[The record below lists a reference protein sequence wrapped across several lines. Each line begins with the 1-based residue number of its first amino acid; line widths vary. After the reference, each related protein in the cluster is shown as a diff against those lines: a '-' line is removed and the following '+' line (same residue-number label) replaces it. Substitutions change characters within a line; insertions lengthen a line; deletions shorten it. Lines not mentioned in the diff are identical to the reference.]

1 MASIQFS
8 RSDSTT
14 VWATASNCATSHTY
28 TIQVYS
34 GGTWWDK
41 VTNLYGNTSYTK
53 SFSVNGSGS
62 YSARLWDET
71 IQGVAATG
79 SIPEWETSKDVTV
92 TIKNYLNS
100 TTALVDGSY
109 TGQVGTS
116 FSITAPGT
124 QYQTYANQYTF
135 QYYTLSSENY
145 SQNHSAN
152 EPIFIKDGLQ
162 VRVYYKSISY
172 PYTTYVYVNGS
183 LVRTAQN
190 TTNTE
195 SRVRISELS
204 AYTAYADAYDFQYA
218 KVGDSSVEYASYSLI
233 NLTQGSMT
241 YISLYFV
248 EKLYP
253 YTIYIY
259 IDGEAGPTTTNTT
272 NTESRV
278 RISEL
283 SAYTAYAD
291 AYDFQY
297 AKVGDSSVEY
307 ASYSLINLTQ
317 GSMTYISL
325 YFVEKLYPYT
335 IYIYIDGEAGPTT
348 TNTTNTESSV
358 LVSSLFA
365 DTQYAIDYDFQYAT
379 VVGLSGQYDAN
390 SYITLTSGS
399 TTGIQLYFKS
409 KIRSVEP
416 IISSVTTTSTTA
428 TINWSKN
435 GGTEGVWII
444 YYGLSSATM
453 ESGGYITSSPATI
466 TGLAPGKTYIFYIQN
481 YVSSSDKAN
490 SNSVTAATNE
500 AIGYFAWTND
510 DATNIQTGQPVTNL
524 TASAWQ
530 NLIAKVAACGGN
542 TGSIPTASSGTKI
555 TANHFNQMRN
565 AISGLTGAGSVASS
579 VTSGTSKVLA
589 SLFANATTALKEA
602 INRAISA
609 KNNQ

>member
-1 MASIQFS
+1 MPTLTGVSGTPTSITLTVS
-8 RSDSTT
+8 GMSSSTT
-14 VWATASNCATSHTY
+14 YRRTYKWILNSVVMKTTTDPEPHTTSASAYISGLTPSTAYQCKVEIYNP
-28 TIQVYS
+28 
-34 GGTWWDK
+34 GGSK
-41 VTNLYGNTSYTK
+41 VAEAGYIRVVTL
-53 SFSVNGSGS
+53 
-62 YSARLWDET
+62 DPDP
-71 IQGVAATG
+71 Q
-79 SIPEWETSKDVTV
+79 PVTV
-92 TIKNYLNS
+92 TIYNYL
-100 TTALVDGSY
+100 DGSNTLVNGSF
-109 TGQVGTS
+109 TGDINNTFYIS
-116 FSITAPGT
+116 APGT
-124 QYQTYANQYTF
+124 QYQTYSQQYEF
-135 QYYTLSSENY
+135 QYFTLSTQSYNITHDASY
-145 SQNHSAN
+145 
-152 EPIFIKDGLQ
+152 PITIKAGLI
-162 VRVYYKSISY
+162 VRAYYKSIRY
-172 PYTTYVYVNGS
+172 PYTAYVYIDGS
-183 LVRTAQN
+183 LARTTQN

-195 SRVRISELS
+195 SKVRISDLA

-233 NLTQGSMT
+233 NLTRGSMT

-248 EKLYP
+248 KKLYP

-259 IDGEAGPTTTNTT
+259 IDGT
-272 NTESRV
+272 
-278 RISEL
+278 
-283 SAYTAYAD
+283 
-291 AYDFQY
+291 
-297 AKVGDSSVEY
+297 
-307 ASYSLINLTQ
+307 
-317 GSMTYISL
+317 
-325 YFVEKLYPYT
+325 
-335 IYIYIDGEAGPTT
+335 AGPTT

-358 LVSSLFA
+358 LISSLPA
-365 DTQYAIDYDFQYAT
+365 YINYVADYDFQYAT
-379 VVGLSGQYDAN
+379 VVGLSGQYNAD
-390 SYITLTSGS
+390 SRITLTSGS
-399 TTGIQLYFKS
+399 TTGIRLYFKS

-444 YYGLSSATM
+444 YYGLSSASM
-453 ESGGYITSSPATI
+453 ASGGYVTSSPATI
-466 TGLAPGKTYIFYIQN
+466 TGLTPGKTYIFYIQN

-530 NLIAKVAACGGN
+530 NLIAKVAACGGS

-579 VTSGTSKVLA
+579 VTSGMSKVLA

>member
-1 MASIQFS
+1 MPTLTGVSGTSTSITLTVS
-8 RSDSTT
+8 GMSSSTT
-14 VWATASNCATSHTY
+14 YRRTYKWILNSVVMKTTTDPEPHATSASAY
-28 TIQVYS
+28 IS
-34 GGTWWDK
+34 GLTPSTAYQCK
-41 VTNLYGNTSYTK
+41 VEIYNPG
-53 SFSVNGSGS
+53 GSK
-62 YSARLWDET
+62 
-71 IQGVAATG
+71 VAEAGYIRVVTLD
-79 SIPEWETSKDVTV
+79 PDPQPVTV
-92 TIKNYLNS
+92 TIYNYLDGNN
-100 TTALVDGSY
+100 TLVNGSF
-109 TGQVGTS
+109 TGDINNTFYIS
-116 FSITAPGT
+116 ASGT
-124 QYQTYANQYTF
+124 QYQTYSQQYEF
-135 QYYTLSSENY
+135 QYFTLSTQSYNTTHDASY
-145 SQNHSAN
+145 
-152 EPIFIKDGLQ
+152 PITIKAGLI
-162 VRVYYKSISY
+162 VRAYYKSIRY
-172 PYTTYVYVNGS
+172 PYTAYVYINGS
-183 LVRTAQN
+183 LARTAQN

-195 SRVRISELS
+195 SKVRISDLA

-218 KVGDSSVEYASYSLI
+218 KVGNSSIEYASYSLI
-233 NLTQGSMT
+233 NLTRGSMT

-248 EKLYP
+248 KKLYP

-259 IDGEAGPTTTNTT
+259 IDGT
-272 NTESRV
+272 
-278 RISEL
+278 
-283 SAYTAYAD
+283 
-291 AYDFQY
+291 
-297 AKVGDSSVEY
+297 
-307 ASYSLINLTQ
+307 
-317 GSMTYISL
+317 
-325 YFVEKLYPYT
+325 
-335 IYIYIDGEAGPTT
+335 AGPTT

-358 LVSSLFA
+358 LISSLPA
-365 DTQYAIDYDFQYAT
+365 YINYAADYDFQYAT
-379 VVGLSGQYDAN
+379 VVGLSGQYNAN
-390 SYITLTSGS
+390 SRITLASGS
-399 TTGIQLYFKS
+399 TTGIRLYFKS

-416 IISSVTTTSTTA
+416 IISNVTTTSTTA

-444 YYGLSSATM
+444 YYGLSSASM
-453 ESGGYITSSPATI
+453 VNGGYATSSPATI
-466 TGLAPGKTYIFYIQN
+466 TGLTPGKTYIFYIQN

-530 NLIAKVAACGGN
+530 NLIAKVAACGGS

>member
-1 MASIQFS
+1 MPTLTGVSGTPTSITLTVS
-8 RSDSTT
+8 GMSSSTT
-14 VWATASNCATSHTY
+14 YRRTYKWILNSVVMKTTTDPEPHTTSASAYISGLTPSTAYQCKVEIYNP
-28 TIQVYS
+28 
-34 GGTWWDK
+34 GGSK
-41 VTNLYGNTSYTK
+41 VAEAGYIRVVTL
-53 SFSVNGSGS
+53 
-62 YSARLWDET
+62 DPDP
-71 IQGVAATG
+71 Q
-79 SIPEWETSKDVTV
+79 PVTV
-92 TIKNYLNS
+92 TIYNYL
-100 TTALVDGSY
+100 DGSNTLVNGSF
-109 TGQVGTS
+109 TGDINNTFYIS
-116 FSITAPGT
+116 ASGT
-124 QYQTYANQYTF
+124 QYQTYSQQYEF
-135 QYYTLSSENY
+135 QYFTLSTQSYNITHDASY
-145 SQNHSAN
+145 
-152 EPIFIKDGLQ
+152 PITIKAGLI
-162 VRVYYKSISY
+162 VRAYYKSIRY
-172 PYTTYVYVNGS
+172 PYTAYVYIDGS
-183 LVRTAQN
+183 LARTTQN

-195 SRVRISELS
+195 SKVRISDLA

-248 EKLYP
+248 KKLYP

-259 IDGEAGPTTTNTT
+259 IDGT
-272 NTESRV
+272 
-278 RISEL
+278 
-283 SAYTAYAD
+283 
-291 AYDFQY
+291 
-297 AKVGDSSVEY
+297 
-307 ASYSLINLTQ
+307 
-317 GSMTYISL
+317 
-325 YFVEKLYPYT
+325 
-335 IYIYIDGEAGPTT
+335 AGPTT

-358 LVSSLFA
+358 LISSLPA
-365 DTQYAIDYDFQYAT
+365 YINYAADYDFQYAT
-379 VVGLSGQYDAN
+379 VVGLSGQYNAD
-390 SYITLTSGS
+390 SRITLTSGS
-399 TTGIQLYFKS
+399 TTGIRLYFKS
-409 KIRSVEP
+409 RIRSIEP

-444 YYGLSSATM
+444 YYGLSSASM
-453 ESGGYITSSPATI
+453 ASGGYVTSSPATI
-466 TGLAPGKTYIFYIQN
+466 TGLTPGKTYIFYIQN

-510 DATNIQTGQPVTNL
+510 DATNIQSGQPVTNL

-530 NLIAKVAACGGN
+530 NLIAKVAACGGS

>member
-1 MASIQFS
+1 MPTLTGVSGTPTSITLTVS
-8 RSDSTT
+8 GMSSSTT
-14 VWATASNCATSHTY
+14 YRRTYKWILNSVVMKTTTDPEPHTTSASAYISGLTPSTAYQCKVEIYNP
-28 TIQVYS
+28 
-34 GGTWWDK
+34 GGSK
-41 VTNLYGNTSYTK
+41 VAEAGYIRVVTL
-53 SFSVNGSGS
+53 
-62 YSARLWDET
+62 DPDP
-71 IQGVAATG
+71 Q
-79 SIPEWETSKDVTV
+79 PVTV
-92 TIKNYLNS
+92 TIYNYL
-100 TTALVDGSY
+100 DGSNTLVNGSF
-109 TGQVGTS
+109 TGDINNTFYIS
-116 FSITAPGT
+116 APGT
-124 QYQTYANQYTF
+124 QYQTYSQQYEF
-135 QYYTLSSENY
+135 QYFTLSTQSYNITHDASY
-145 SQNHSAN
+145 
-152 EPIFIKDGLQ
+152 PITIKAGLI
-162 VRVYYKSISY
+162 VRAYYKSIRY
-172 PYTTYVYVNGS
+172 PYTAYVYIDGS
-183 LVRTAQN
+183 LARTTQN

-195 SRVRISELS
+195 SKVRISDLA

-233 NLTQGSMT
+233 NLTRGSMT

-248 EKLYP
+248 KKLYP

-259 IDGEAGPTTTNTT
+259 IDGT
-272 NTESRV
+272 
-278 RISEL
+278 
-283 SAYTAYAD
+283 
-291 AYDFQY
+291 
-297 AKVGDSSVEY
+297 
-307 ASYSLINLTQ
+307 
-317 GSMTYISL
+317 
-325 YFVEKLYPYT
+325 
-335 IYIYIDGEAGPTT
+335 AGPTT

-358 LVSSLFA
+358 LISSLPA
-365 DTQYAIDYDFQYAT
+365 YINYVADYDFLYAT
-379 VVGLSGQYDAN
+379 VVGLSGQYNAD
-390 SYITLTSGS
+390 SRITLTSGS
-399 TTGIQLYFKS
+399 TTGIRLYFKS

-435 GGTEGVWII
+435 GGTEGVWVI
-444 YYGLSSATM
+444 YYGLSSASM
-453 ESGGYITSSPATI
+453 ASGGYVTSSPATI
-466 TGLAPGKTYIFYIQN
+466 TGLTPGKTYIFYIQN

-510 DATNIQTGQPVTNL
+510 DATNIQSGQPVTNL

-530 NLIAKVAACGGN
+530 NLIAKVAACGGS

>member
-1 MASIQFS
+1 MPTLTGVSGTSTSITLTVS
-8 RSDSTT
+8 GMSSTT
-14 VWATASNCATSHTY
+14 TYKRTYKWILNSVVMKTTTDPKAGTTSANAFISGLTPSTAYQCKVEIYNP
-28 TIQVYS
+28 
-34 GGTWWDK
+34 GGSK
-41 VTNLYGNTSYTK
+41 VAEAGYIRVVTL
-53 SFSVNGSGS
+53 
-62 YSARLWDET
+62 DPDP
-71 IQGVAATG
+71 Q
-79 SIPEWETSKDVTV
+79 PVTV
-92 TIKNYLNS
+92 TIYNYL
-100 TTALVDGSY
+100 DGSNTLVNGSF
-109 TGQVGTS
+109 TGDIDNTFYIS
-116 FSITAPGT
+116 ASGT
-124 QYQTYANQYTF
+124 QYQTYSQQYDF
-135 QYYTLSSENY
+135 QYFTLSTQSYNTTHDASY
-145 SQNHSAN
+145 
-152 EPIFIKDGLQ
+152 PITIKAGLI
-162 VRVYYKSISY
+162 VRAYYKSIRY
-172 PYTTYVYVNGS
+172 PYTAYVYINGS
-183 LVRTAQN
+183 LARTAQN

-195 SRVRISELS
+195 SKVRISDLA

-248 EKLYP
+248 KKLYP

-259 IDGEAGPTTTNTT
+259 IDGT
-272 NTESRV
+272 
-278 RISEL
+278 
-283 SAYTAYAD
+283 
-291 AYDFQY
+291 
-297 AKVGDSSVEY
+297 
-307 ASYSLINLTQ
+307 
-317 GSMTYISL
+317 
-325 YFVEKLYPYT
+325 
-335 IYIYIDGEAGPTT
+335 AGPTT

-358 LVSSLFA
+358 LISSLPA
-365 DTQYAIDYDFQYAT
+365 YINYAADYDFQYAT
-379 VVGLSGQYDAN
+379 VVGLSGQYNAN
-390 SYITLTSGS
+390 SHITLTSGS
-399 TTGIQLYFKS
+399 TTGIRLYFKS

-435 GGTEGVWII
+435 GGTEGVWVI
-444 YYGLSSATM
+444 YYGLSSASM
-453 ESGGYITSSPATI
+453 ASGGYITSSPATI
-466 TGLAPGKTYIFYIQN
+466 TGLTPGKTYIFYIQN

-530 NLIAKVAACGGN
+530 NLIAKVAACGGS

-602 INRAISA
+602 INRAILA

>member
-1 MASIQFS
+1 MPTLTGVSGTPTSITLTVS
-8 RSDSTT
+8 GMSSSTT
-14 VWATASNCATSHTY
+14 YRRTYKWILNSVVMKTTTDPEPHTTSASAYISGLTPSTAYQCKVEIYNP
-28 TIQVYS
+28 
-34 GGTWWDK
+34 GGSK
-41 VTNLYGNTSYTK
+41 VAEAGYIRVVTL
-53 SFSVNGSGS
+53 
-62 YSARLWDET
+62 DPDP
-71 IQGVAATG
+71 Q
-79 SIPEWETSKDVTV
+79 PVTV
-92 TIKNYLNS
+92 TIYNYL
-100 TTALVDGSY
+100 DGSNTLVNGSF
-109 TGQVGTS
+109 TGDINNTFYIS
-116 FSITAPGT
+116 ASGT
-124 QYQTYANQYTF
+124 QYQTYSQQYEF
-135 QYYTLSSENY
+135 QYFTLSTQSYNITHDASY
-145 SQNHSAN
+145 
-152 EPIFIKDGLQ
+152 PITIKAGLI
-162 VRVYYKSISY
+162 VRAYYKSIRY
-172 PYTTYVYVNGS
+172 PYTAYVYIDGS
-183 LVRTAQN
+183 LARTTQN

-195 SRVRISELS
+195 SKVRISDLA

-248 EKLYP
+248 KKLYP

-259 IDGEAGPTTTNTT
+259 IDGT
-272 NTESRV
+272 
-278 RISEL
+278 
-283 SAYTAYAD
+283 
-291 AYDFQY
+291 
-297 AKVGDSSVEY
+297 
-307 ASYSLINLTQ
+307 
-317 GSMTYISL
+317 
-325 YFVEKLYPYT
+325 
-335 IYIYIDGEAGPTT
+335 AGPTT

-358 LVSSLFA
+358 LISSLPA
-365 DTQYAIDYDFQYAT
+365 YINYAADYDFQYAT
-379 VVGLSGQYDAN
+379 VVGLSGQYNAD
-390 SYITLTSGS
+390 SRITLTSGS
-399 TTGIQLYFKS
+399 TTGIRLYFKS

-444 YYGLSSATM
+444 YYGLSSASM
-453 ESGGYITSSPATI
+453 ASGGYVTSSPATI
-466 TGLAPGKTYIFYIQN
+466 TGLTPGKTYIFYIQN

-530 NLIAKVAACGGN
+530 NLIAKVAACGGS

>member
-1 MASIQFS
+1 MPTLTGVSGTPTSITLTVS
-8 RSDSTT
+8 GMSSSTT
-14 VWATASNCATSHTY
+14 YRRTYKWILNSVVMKTTTDPEPHTTSASAYISGLTPSTAYQCKVEIYNP
-28 TIQVYS
+28 
-34 GGTWWDK
+34 GGSK
-41 VTNLYGNTSYTK
+41 VAEAGYIRVVTL
-53 SFSVNGSGS
+53 
-62 YSARLWDET
+62 DPDP
-71 IQGVAATG
+71 Q
-79 SIPEWETSKDVTV
+79 PVTV
-92 TIKNYLNS
+92 TIYNYL
-100 TTALVDGSY
+100 DGSNTLVNGSF
-109 TGQVGTS
+109 TGDINNTFYIS
-116 FSITAPGT
+116 ASGT
-124 QYQTYANQYTF
+124 QYQTYSQQYEF
-135 QYYTLSSENY
+135 QYFTLSTQSYNITHDASY
-145 SQNHSAN
+145 
-152 EPIFIKDGLQ
+152 PITIKAGLI
-162 VRVYYKSISY
+162 VRAYYKSIRY
-172 PYTTYVYVNGS
+172 PYTAYVYINGS
-183 LVRTAQN
+183 LARTTQN

-195 SRVRISELS
+195 SKVRISDLA

-233 NLTQGSMT
+233 NLTRGSMT

-248 EKLYP
+248 KKLYP

-259 IDGEAGPTTTNTT
+259 IDGT
-272 NTESRV
+272 
-278 RISEL
+278 
-283 SAYTAYAD
+283 
-291 AYDFQY
+291 
-297 AKVGDSSVEY
+297 
-307 ASYSLINLTQ
+307 
-317 GSMTYISL
+317 
-325 YFVEKLYPYT
+325 
-335 IYIYIDGEAGPTT
+335 AGPTT

-358 LVSSLFA
+358 LISSLPA
-365 DTQYAIDYDFQYAT
+365 YINYVADYDFQYAT
-379 VVGLSGQYDAN
+379 VVGLSGQYNAD
-390 SYITLTSGS
+390 SRITLTSGS
-399 TTGIQLYFKS
+399 TTGIRLYFKS

-444 YYGLSSATM
+444 YYGLSSASM
-453 ESGGYITSSPATI
+453 ASGGYVTSSPATI
-466 TGLAPGKTYIFYIQN
+466 TGLTPGKTYIFYIQN

-510 DATNIQTGQPVTNL
+510 DATKIQSGQPVTNL

>member
-1 MASIQFS
+1 MPTLTGVSGTPTSITLTVS
-8 RSDSTT
+8 GMSSSTT
-14 VWATASNCATSHTY
+14 YRRTYKWILNSVVMKTTTDPEPHTTSASAYISGLTPSTAYQCKVEIYNP
-28 TIQVYS
+28 
-34 GGTWWDK
+34 GGSK
-41 VTNLYGNTSYTK
+41 VAEAGYIRVVTL
-53 SFSVNGSGS
+53 
-62 YSARLWDET
+62 DPDP
-71 IQGVAATG
+71 Q
-79 SIPEWETSKDVTV
+79 PVTV
-92 TIKNYLNS
+92 TIYNYL
-100 TTALVDGSY
+100 DGSNTLVNGSF
-109 TGQVGTS
+109 TGDINNTFYIS
-116 FSITAPGT
+116 ASGT
-124 QYQTYANQYTF
+124 QYQTYSQQYEF
-135 QYYTLSSENY
+135 QYFTLSTQSYNITHDASY
-145 SQNHSAN
+145 
-152 EPIFIKDGLQ
+152 PITIKAGLI
-162 VRVYYKSISY
+162 VRAYYKSIRY
-172 PYTTYVYVNGS
+172 PYTAYVYIDGS
-183 LVRTAQN
+183 LARTTQN

-195 SRVRISELS
+195 SKVRISDLA

-233 NLTQGSMT
+233 NLTRGSMT

-248 EKLYP
+248 KKLYP

-259 IDGEAGPTTTNTT
+259 IDGT
-272 NTESRV
+272 
-278 RISEL
+278 
-283 SAYTAYAD
+283 
-291 AYDFQY
+291 
-297 AKVGDSSVEY
+297 
-307 ASYSLINLTQ
+307 
-317 GSMTYISL
+317 
-325 YFVEKLYPYT
+325 
-335 IYIYIDGEAGPTT
+335 AGPTT

-358 LVSSLFA
+358 LISSLPA
-365 DTQYAIDYDFQYAT
+365 YINYAADYDFQYAT
-379 VVGLSGQYDAN
+379 VVGLSGQYNAD
-390 SYITLTSGS
+390 SRITLTSGS
-399 TTGIQLYFKS
+399 TTGIRLYFKS

-435 GGTEGVWII
+435 GGTEGVWVI
-444 YYGLSSATM
+444 YYGLSSASM
-453 ESGGYITSSPATI
+453 VSGGYVTSSPATI
-466 TGLAPGKTYIFYIQN
+466 TGLTPGKTYIFYIQN

-510 DATNIQTGQPVTNL
+510 DATKIQTGQPVTNL

-530 NLIAKVAACGGN
+530 NLIAKVAACGGS

>member
-1 MASIQFS
+1 M
-8 RSDSTT
+8 
-14 VWATASNCATSHTY
+14 
-28 TIQVYS
+28 
-34 GGTWWDK
+34 
-41 VTNLYGNTSYTK
+41 VTL
-53 SFSVNGSGS
+53 
-62 YSARLWDET
+62 DPDP
-71 IQGVAATG
+71 Q
-79 SIPEWETSKDVTV
+79 PVTV
-92 TIKNYLNS
+92 TIYNYL
-100 TTALVDGSY
+100 DGSNTLVNGSF
-109 TGQVGTS
+109 TGDINNTFYIS
-116 FSITAPGT
+116 ASGT
-124 QYQTYANQYTF
+124 QYQTYSQQYEF
-135 QYYTLSSENY
+135 QYFTLSTQSYNTTHDASY
-145 SQNHSAN
+145 
-152 EPIFIKDGLQ
+152 PITIKAGLI
-162 VRVYYKSISY
+162 VRAYYKSIRY
-172 PYTTYVYVNGS
+172 PYTAYVYIDGS
-183 LVRTAQN
+183 LARTAQN

-195 SRVRISELS
+195 SKVRISDLA

-233 NLTQGSMT
+233 NLTRGSMT
-241 YISLYFV
+241 YISLYFAK
-248 EKLYP
+248 KLYP

-259 IDGEAGPTTTNTT
+259 IDGA
-272 NTESRV
+272 
-278 RISEL
+278 
-283 SAYTAYAD
+283 
-291 AYDFQY
+291 
-297 AKVGDSSVEY
+297 
-307 ASYSLINLTQ
+307 
-317 GSMTYISL
+317 
-325 YFVEKLYPYT
+325 
-335 IYIYIDGEAGPTT
+335 AGPTT

-358 LVSSLFA
+358 LISSLPA
-365 DTQYAIDYDFQYAT
+365 YINYVADYDFQYAT
-379 VVGLSGQYDAN
+379 VVGLSGQYNAD
-390 SYITLTSGS
+390 SRITLTSGS
-399 TTGIQLYFKS
+399 TTGIRLYFKS

-444 YYGLSSATM
+444 YYGLSSASM
-453 ESGGYITSSPATI
+453 VSGGYVTSSPATI
-466 TGLAPGKTYIFYIQN
+466 TGLTPGKTYIFYIQN

-530 NLIAKVAACGGN
+530 NLIAKVAACGGS

>member
-1 MASIQFS
+1 MPTLTGVSGTPTSITLTVS
-8 RSDSTT
+8 GMSSSTT
-14 VWATASNCATSHTY
+14 YRRTYKWILNSVVMKTTTDPEPHTTSASAYISGLTPSTAYQCKVEIYNP
-28 TIQVYS
+28 
-34 GGTWWDK
+34 GGSK
-41 VTNLYGNTSYTK
+41 VAEAGYIRVVTL
-53 SFSVNGSGS
+53 
-62 YSARLWDET
+62 DPDP
-71 IQGVAATG
+71 Q
-79 SIPEWETSKDVTV
+79 PVTV
-92 TIKNYLNS
+92 TIYNYL
-100 TTALVDGSY
+100 DGSNTLVNGSF
-109 TGQVGTS
+109 TGDINNTFYIS
-116 FSITAPGT
+116 ASGT
-124 QYQTYANQYTF
+124 QYQTYSQQYEF
-135 QYYTLSSENY
+135 QYFTLSTQSYNITHDASY
-145 SQNHSAN
+145 
-152 EPIFIKDGLQ
+152 PITIKAGLI
-162 VRVYYKSISY
+162 VRAYYKSIRY
-172 PYTTYVYVNGS
+172 PYTAYVYIDGS
-183 LVRTAQN
+183 LARTTQN

-195 SRVRISELS
+195 SKVRISDLA

-248 EKLYP
+248 KKLYP

-259 IDGEAGPTTTNTT
+259 IDGT
-272 NTESRV
+272 
-278 RISEL
+278 
-283 SAYTAYAD
+283 
-291 AYDFQY
+291 
-297 AKVGDSSVEY
+297 
-307 ASYSLINLTQ
+307 
-317 GSMTYISL
+317 
-325 YFVEKLYPYT
+325 
-335 IYIYIDGEAGPTT
+335 AGPTT

-358 LVSSLFA
+358 LISSLPA
-365 DTQYAIDYDFQYAT
+365 YINYAADYDFQYAT
-379 VVGLSGQYDAN
+379 VVGLSGQYNAD
-390 SYITLTSGS
+390 SRITLTSGS
-399 TTGIQLYFKS
+399 TTGIRLYFKS

-435 GGTEGVWII
+435 GGTEGVWVI
-444 YYGLSSATM
+444 YYGLSSASM
-453 ESGGYITSSPATI
+453 ASGGYVTSSPATI
-466 TGLAPGKTYIFYIQN
+466 TGLTPGKTYIFYIQN

-510 DATNIQTGQPVTNL
+510 DATKIQTGQPVTNL

-530 NLIAKVAACGGN
+530 NLIAKVAACGGS

>member
-1 MASIQFS
+1 MPTLTGVSGTPTSITLTVS
-8 RSDSTT
+8 GMSSSTT
-14 VWATASNCATSHTY
+14 YRRTYKWILNSVVMKTTTDPEPHTTSASAYISGLTPSTAYQCKVEIYNP
-28 TIQVYS
+28 
-34 GGTWWDK
+34 GGSK
-41 VTNLYGNTSYTK
+41 VAEAGYIRVVTL
-53 SFSVNGSGS
+53 
-62 YSARLWDET
+62 DPDP
-71 IQGVAATG
+71 Q
-79 SIPEWETSKDVTV
+79 PVTV
-92 TIKNYLNS
+92 TIYNYL
-100 TTALVDGSY
+100 DGSNTLVNGSF
-109 TGQVGTS
+109 TGDINNTFYIS
-116 FSITAPGT
+116 ASGT
-124 QYQTYANQYTF
+124 QYQTYSQQYEF
-135 QYYTLSSENY
+135 QYFTLSTQSYNITHDASY
-145 SQNHSAN
+145 
-152 EPIFIKDGLQ
+152 PITIKAGLI
-162 VRVYYKSISY
+162 VRAYYKSIRY
-172 PYTTYVYVNGS
+172 PYTAYVYIDGS
-183 LVRTAQN
+183 LARTTQN

-195 SRVRISELS
+195 SKVRISDLA

-248 EKLYP
+248 KKLYP

-259 IDGEAGPTTTNTT
+259 IDGT
-272 NTESRV
+272 
-278 RISEL
+278 
-283 SAYTAYAD
+283 
-291 AYDFQY
+291 
-297 AKVGDSSVEY
+297 
-307 ASYSLINLTQ
+307 
-317 GSMTYISL
+317 
-325 YFVEKLYPYT
+325 
-335 IYIYIDGEAGPTT
+335 AGPTT

-358 LVSSLFA
+358 LISSLPA
-365 DTQYAIDYDFQYAT
+365 YINYVADYDFQYAT
-379 VVGLSGQYDAN
+379 VVGLSGQYNAD
-390 SYITLTSGS
+390 SRITLTSGS
-399 TTGIQLYFKS
+399 TTGIRLYFKS

-444 YYGLSSATM
+444 YYGLSSASM
-453 ESGGYITSSPATI
+453 ASGGYVTSSPATI
-466 TGLAPGKTYIFYIQN
+466 TGLTPGKTYIFYIQN

-510 DATNIQTGQPVTNL
+510 DATKIQTGQPVTNL

-530 NLIAKVAACGGN
+530 NLIAKVAACGGS

>member
-1 MASIQFS
+1 MPTLTGVSGTSTSITLTVS
-8 RSDSTT
+8 GMSSSTT
-14 VWATASNCATSHTY
+14 YRRTYKWILNSVVMKTTTDPEPHATSASAY
-28 TIQVYS
+28 IS
-34 GGTWWDK
+34 GLTPSTAYQCK
-41 VTNLYGNTSYTK
+41 VEIYNPG
-53 SFSVNGSGS
+53 GSK
-62 YSARLWDET
+62 
-71 IQGVAATG
+71 VAEAGYIRVVTLD
-79 SIPEWETSKDVTV
+79 PDPQPVTV
-92 TIKNYLNS
+92 TIYNYL
-100 TTALVDGSY
+100 DGSNTLVNGSF
-109 TGQVGTS
+109 TGDINNTFYIS
-116 FSITAPGT
+116 ASGT
-124 QYQTYANQYTF
+124 QYQTYSQQYEF
-135 QYYTLSSENY
+135 QYFTLSTQSYNTTHDASY
-145 SQNHSAN
+145 
-152 EPIFIKDGLQ
+152 PITIKAGLI
-162 VRVYYKSISY
+162 VRAYYKSIRY
-172 PYTTYVYVNGS
+172 PYTAYVYINGS

-195 SRVRISELS
+195 SKVRISDLA

-218 KVGDSSVEYASYSLI
+218 KVGNSSVEYASYSLI

-248 EKLYP
+248 KKLYP

-259 IDGEAGPTTTNTT
+259 IDGT
-272 NTESRV
+272 
-278 RISEL
+278 
-283 SAYTAYAD
+283 
-291 AYDFQY
+291 
-297 AKVGDSSVEY
+297 
-307 ASYSLINLTQ
+307 
-317 GSMTYISL
+317 
-325 YFVEKLYPYT
+325 
-335 IYIYIDGEAGPTT
+335 AGPTT

-358 LVSSLFA
+358 LISSLPA
-365 DTQYAIDYDFQYAT
+365 YINYAADYDFQYAT
-379 VVGLSGQYDAN
+379 VVGLSGQYNAN
-390 SYITLTSGS
+390 SRITLTSGS
-399 TTGIQLYFKS
+399 TTGIRLYFKS

-416 IISSVTTTSTTA
+416 IISNVTTTSTTA

-435 GGTEGVWII
+435 GGTEGVWVL
-444 YYGLSSATM
+444 YYGLSSASM
-453 ESGGYITSSPATI
+453 ASGGYITSSPATI
-466 TGLAPGKTYIFYIQN
+466 TGLTPGKTYIFYIQN

-530 NLIAKVAACGGN
+530 NLIAKVAACGGS

>member
-1 MASIQFS
+1 MPTLTGASGTPTSITLTVS
-8 RSDSTT
+8 GMSSSTT
-14 VWATASNCATSHTY
+14 YRRTYKWILNSVVMKTTTDPEPHTTSASAYISGLTPSTAYQCKVEIYNP
-28 TIQVYS
+28 
-34 GGTWWDK
+34 GGSK
-41 VTNLYGNTSYTK
+41 VAEAGYIRVVTL
-53 SFSVNGSGS
+53 
-62 YSARLWDET
+62 DPDP
-71 IQGVAATG
+71 Q
-79 SIPEWETSKDVTV
+79 PVTV
-92 TIKNYLNS
+92 TIYNYL
-100 TTALVDGSY
+100 DGSNTLVNGSF
-109 TGQVGTS
+109 TGDINNTFYIS
-116 FSITAPGT
+116 ASGT
-124 QYQTYANQYTF
+124 QYQTYSQQYEF
-135 QYYTLSSENY
+135 QYFTLSTQSYNITHDASY
-145 SQNHSAN
+145 
-152 EPIFIKDGLQ
+152 PITIKAGLI
-162 VRVYYKSISY
+162 VRAYYKSIRY
-172 PYTTYVYVNGS
+172 PYTAYVYIDGS
-183 LVRTAQN
+183 LARTTQN

-195 SRVRISELS
+195 SKVRISDLA

-233 NLTQGSMT
+233 NLTRGSMT

-248 EKLYP
+248 KKLYP

-259 IDGEAGPTTTNTT
+259 IDGT
-272 NTESRV
+272 
-278 RISEL
+278 
-283 SAYTAYAD
+283 
-291 AYDFQY
+291 
-297 AKVGDSSVEY
+297 
-307 ASYSLINLTQ
+307 
-317 GSMTYISL
+317 
-325 YFVEKLYPYT
+325 
-335 IYIYIDGEAGPTT
+335 AGPTT

-358 LVSSLFA
+358 LISSLPA
-365 DTQYAIDYDFQYAT
+365 YINYAADYDFQYAT
-379 VVGLSGQYDAN
+379 VVGLSGQYNAD
-390 SYITLTSGS
+390 SRITLTSGS
-399 TTGIQLYFKS
+399 TTGIRLYFKS
-409 KIRSVEP
+409 RIRSVEP

-444 YYGLSSATM
+444 YYGLSSASM
-453 ESGGYITSSPATI
+453 ASGGYVTSSPATI
-466 TGLAPGKTYIFYIQN
+466 TGLTPGKTYIFYIQN

-510 DATNIQTGQPVTNL
+510 DATNIQSGQPVTNL

-530 NLIAKVAACGGN
+530 NLIAKVAACGGS

>member
-1 MASIQFS
+1 MPTLTGASGTPTSITLTVS
-8 RSDSTT
+8 GMSSSTT
-14 VWATASNCATSHTY
+14 YKRTYKWILNSVVMKTTTDSNAGATSASAY
-28 TIQVYS
+28 IS
-34 GGTWWDK
+34 GLTPSTAYQCK
-41 VTNLYGNTSYTK
+41 VEIYNPG
-53 SFSVNGSGS
+53 GSK
-62 YSARLWDET
+62 
-71 IQGVAATG
+71 VAEAGYIRVVTLDAD
-79 SIPEWETSKDVTV
+79 PQPVTV
-92 TIKNYLNS
+92 TIYNYL
-100 TTALVDGSY
+100 DGSNTLVNGSF
-109 TGQVGTS
+109 TGDINDTFYIS
-116 FSITAPGT
+116 ASGT
-124 QYQTYANQYTF
+124 QYQTYSQQYEF
-135 QYYTLSSENY
+135 QYFTLSTQSYNITHDASY
-145 SQNHSAN
+145 
-152 EPIFIKDGLQ
+152 PITIKAGLI
-162 VRVYYKSISY
+162 VRAYYKSIRY
-172 PYTTYVYVNGS
+172 PYTAYVYIDGS
-183 LVRTAQN
+183 LARTTQN

-195 SRVRISELS
+195 SKVRISDLA

-248 EKLYP
+248 KKLYP

-259 IDGEAGPTTTNTT
+259 IDGT
-272 NTESRV
+272 
-278 RISEL
+278 
-283 SAYTAYAD
+283 
-291 AYDFQY
+291 
-297 AKVGDSSVEY
+297 
-307 ASYSLINLTQ
+307 
-317 GSMTYISL
+317 
-325 YFVEKLYPYT
+325 
-335 IYIYIDGEAGPTT
+335 AGPTT

-358 LVSSLFA
+358 LISSLPA
-365 DTQYAIDYDFQYAT
+365 YINYAADYDFQYAT
-379 VVGLSGQYDAN
+379 VVGLSGQYNAD
-390 SYITLTSGS
+390 SRITLTSGS
-399 TTGIQLYFKS
+399 TTGIRLYFKS

-435 GGTEGVWII
+435 GGTEGVWVI
-444 YYGLSSATM
+444 YYGLSSASM
-453 ESGGYITSSPATI
+453 VSGGYITSSPATI
-466 TGLAPGKTYIFYIQN
+466 TGLTPGKTYIFYIQN

-510 DATNIQTGQPVTNL
+510 DATNIQSGQPVTNL

-530 NLIAKVAACGGN
+530 NLIAKVAACGGS
-542 TGSIPTASSGTKI
+542 TGLIPTASSGTKI

>member
-1 MASIQFS
+1 MPTLTGVSGTPTSITLTVS
-8 RSDSTT
+8 GMSSSTT
-14 VWATASNCATSHTY
+14 YRRTYKWILNSVVMKTTTDPEPHTTSASAYISGLTPSTAYQCKVEIYNP
-28 TIQVYS
+28 
-34 GGTWWDK
+34 GGSK
-41 VTNLYGNTSYTK
+41 VAEAGYIRVVTL
-53 SFSVNGSGS
+53 
-62 YSARLWDET
+62 DPDP
-71 IQGVAATG
+71 Q
-79 SIPEWETSKDVTV
+79 PVTV
-92 TIKNYLNS
+92 TIYNYL
-100 TTALVDGSY
+100 DGSNTLVNGSF
-109 TGQVGTS
+109 TGDINNTFYIS
-116 FSITAPGT
+116 ASGT
-124 QYQTYANQYTF
+124 QYQTYSQQYEF
-135 QYYTLSSENY
+135 QYFTLSTQSYNITHDASY
-145 SQNHSAN
+145 
-152 EPIFIKDGLQ
+152 PITIKAGLI
-162 VRVYYKSISY
+162 VRAYYKSIRY
-172 PYTTYVYVNGS
+172 LYTAYVYIDGS
-183 LVRTAQN
+183 LARTTQN

-195 SRVRISELS
+195 PKVRISDLA

-233 NLTQGSMT
+233 NLTRGSMT

-248 EKLYP
+248 KKLYP

-259 IDGEAGPTTTNTT
+259 IDGT
-272 NTESRV
+272 
-278 RISEL
+278 
-283 SAYTAYAD
+283 
-291 AYDFQY
+291 
-297 AKVGDSSVEY
+297 
-307 ASYSLINLTQ
+307 
-317 GSMTYISL
+317 
-325 YFVEKLYPYT
+325 
-335 IYIYIDGEAGPTT
+335 AGPTT

-358 LVSSLFA
+358 LISSLPA
-365 DTQYAIDYDFQYAT
+365 YINYVADYDFQYAT
-379 VVGLSGQYDAN
+379 VVGLSGQYNAD
-390 SYITLTSGS
+390 SRITLTSGS
-399 TTGIQLYFKS
+399 TTGIRLYFKS

-435 GGTEGVWII
+435 GGTEGTWII
-444 YYGLSSATM
+444 YYGLSSASM
-453 ESGGYITSSPATI
+453 VSGGYVTSSPATI
-466 TGLAPGKTYIFYIQN
+466 TGLTPGKTYIFYIQN

-510 DATNIQTGQPVTNL
+510 DATKIQTGQPVTNL

-530 NLIAKVAACGGN
+530 NLIAKVAACGGS

>member
-1 MASIQFS
+1 MPTLTGVSGTSTSITLTVS
-8 RSDSTT
+8 GMSSTT
-14 VWATASNCATSHTY
+14 TYKRTYKWILNSVVMKTTTDSEAGATSASAF
-28 TIQVYS
+28 IS
-34 GGTWWDK
+34 GLTPSTAYQCK
-41 VTNLYGNTSYTK
+41 VEIYNPG
-53 SFSVNGSGS
+53 GSK
-62 YSARLWDET
+62 
-71 IQGVAATG
+71 VAEAGYIRVVTLD
-79 SIPEWETSKDVTV
+79 PDPQPVTV
-92 TIKNYLNS
+92 TIYNYL
-100 TTALVDGSY
+100 DGSNTLVNGSF
-109 TGQVGTS
+109 TGDIDNTFYIS
-116 FSITAPGT
+116 ASGT
-124 QYQTYANQYTF
+124 QYQTYSQQYEF
-135 QYYTLSSENY
+135 QYFTLSTQSYNTTHDASY
-145 SQNHSAN
+145 
-152 EPIFIKDGLQ
+152 PITIKAGLI
-162 VRVYYKSISY
+162 VRAYYKSIRY
-172 PYTTYVYVNGS
+172 PYTAYVYINGS

-195 SRVRISELS
+195 SKVRISDLA

-248 EKLYP
+248 KKLYP

-259 IDGEAGPTTTNTT
+259 IDGT
-272 NTESRV
+272 
-278 RISEL
+278 
-283 SAYTAYAD
+283 
-291 AYDFQY
+291 
-297 AKVGDSSVEY
+297 
-307 ASYSLINLTQ
+307 
-317 GSMTYISL
+317 
-325 YFVEKLYPYT
+325 
-335 IYIYIDGEAGPTT
+335 AGPTT

-358 LVSSLFA
+358 LISSLPA
-365 DTQYAIDYDFQYAT
+365 YINYAADYDFQYAT
-379 VVGLSGQYDAN
+379 VVGLSGQYNAN

-399 TTGIQLYFKS
+399 TTGIRLYFKS

-416 IISSVTTTSTTA
+416 IISNVTTTSTTA

-435 GGTEGVWII
+435 GGTEGVWVI
-444 YYGLSSATM
+444 YYGLSSASM
-453 ESGGYITSSPATI
+453 ASGGYITSSPATI
-466 TGLAPGKTYIFYIQN
+466 TGLTPGKTYIFYIQN

-530 NLIAKVAACGGN
+530 NLIAKVAACGGS

>member
-1 MASIQFS
+1 MPTLTGVSGTPTSITLTVS
-8 RSDSTT
+8 GMSSSTT
-14 VWATASNCATSHTY
+14 YRRTYKWILNSVVMKTTTDPEPHTTSASAYISGLTPSTAYQCKVEIYNP
-28 TIQVYS
+28 
-34 GGTWWDK
+34 GGSK
-41 VTNLYGNTSYTK
+41 VAEAGYIRVVTL
-53 SFSVNGSGS
+53 
-62 YSARLWDET
+62 DPDP
-71 IQGVAATG
+71 Q
-79 SIPEWETSKDVTV
+79 PVTV
-92 TIKNYLNS
+92 TIYNYL
-100 TTALVDGSY
+100 DGSNTLVNGSF
-109 TGQVGTS
+109 TGDINNTFYIS
-116 FSITAPGT
+116 ASGT
-124 QYQTYANQYTF
+124 QYQTYSQQYEF
-135 QYYTLSSENY
+135 QYFTLSTQSYNITHDASY
-145 SQNHSAN
+145 
-152 EPIFIKDGLQ
+152 PITIKAGLI
-162 VRVYYKSISY
+162 VRAYYKSIRY
-172 PYTTYVYVNGS
+172 PYTAYVYIDGS
-183 LVRTAQN
+183 LARTTQN

-195 SRVRISELS
+195 SKVRISDLA

-233 NLTQGSMT
+233 NLTRGSMT

-248 EKLYP
+248 KKLYP

-259 IDGEAGPTTTNTT
+259 IDGT
-272 NTESRV
+272 
-278 RISEL
+278 
-283 SAYTAYAD
+283 
-291 AYDFQY
+291 
-297 AKVGDSSVEY
+297 
-307 ASYSLINLTQ
+307 
-317 GSMTYISL
+317 
-325 YFVEKLYPYT
+325 
-335 IYIYIDGEAGPTT
+335 AGPTT

-358 LVSSLFA
+358 LISSLPA
-365 DTQYAIDYDFQYAT
+365 YINYVADYDFQYAT
-379 VVGLSGQYDAN
+379 VVGLSGQYNAD
-390 SYITLTSGS
+390 SRITLTSGS
-399 TTGIQLYFKS
+399 TTGIRLYFKS

-435 GGTEGVWII
+435 GGTEGVWVI
-444 YYGLSSATM
+444 YYGLSSASM
-453 ESGGYITSSPATI
+453 VSGGYVTSSPATI
-466 TGLAPGKTYIFYIQN
+466 TGLTPGKTYIFYIQN

-530 NLIAKVAACGGN
+530 NLIAKVAACGGS

>member
-1 MASIQFS
+1 MPTLTGVSGTPTSITLTVS
-8 RSDSTT
+8 GMSSSTT
-14 VWATASNCATSHTY
+14 YRRTYKWILNSVVMKTTTDPEPHTTSASAYISGLTPSTAYQCKVEIYNP
-28 TIQVYS
+28 
-34 GGTWWDK
+34 GGSK
-41 VTNLYGNTSYTK
+41 VAEAGYIRVVTL
-53 SFSVNGSGS
+53 
-62 YSARLWDET
+62 DPDP
-71 IQGVAATG
+71 Q
-79 SIPEWETSKDVTV
+79 PVTV
-92 TIKNYLNS
+92 TIYNYL
-100 TTALVDGSY
+100 DGSNTLVNGSF
-109 TGQVGTS
+109 TGDINNTFYIS
-116 FSITAPGT
+116 APGT
-124 QYQTYANQYTF
+124 QYQTYSQQYEF
-135 QYYTLSSENY
+135 QYFTLSTQSYNITHDASY
-145 SQNHSAN
+145 
-152 EPIFIKDGLQ
+152 PITIKAGLI
-162 VRVYYKSISY
+162 VRAYYKSIRY
-172 PYTTYVYVNGS
+172 PYTAYVYIDGS
-183 LVRTAQN
+183 LARTTQN

-195 SRVRISELS
+195 SKVRISDLA

-233 NLTQGSMT
+233 NLTRGSMT

-248 EKLYP
+248 KKLYP

-259 IDGEAGPTTTNTT
+259 IDGT
-272 NTESRV
+272 
-278 RISEL
+278 
-283 SAYTAYAD
+283 
-291 AYDFQY
+291 
-297 AKVGDSSVEY
+297 
-307 ASYSLINLTQ
+307 
-317 GSMTYISL
+317 
-325 YFVEKLYPYT
+325 
-335 IYIYIDGEAGPTT
+335 AGPTT

-358 LVSSLFA
+358 LISSLPA
-365 DTQYAIDYDFQYAT
+365 YINYAADYDFQHAT
-379 VVGLSGQYDAN
+379 VVGLSGQYNAD
-390 SYITLTSGS
+390 SRITLTSGS
-399 TTGIQLYFKS
+399 TTGIRLYFKS

-444 YYGLSSATM
+444 YYGLSSASM
-453 ESGGYITSSPATI
+453 ASGGYVTSSPATI
-466 TGLAPGKTYIFYIQN
+466 TGLTPGKTYIFYIQN

-510 DATNIQTGQPVTNL
+510 DATKIQTGQPVTNL

-530 NLIAKVAACGGN
+530 NLIAKVAACGGS

>member
-1 MASIQFS
+1 MPTLTGVSGTPTSITLTVS
-8 RSDSTT
+8 GMSSSTT
-14 VWATASNCATSHTY
+14 YRRTYKWILNSVVMKTTTDPEPHATSASAY
-28 TIQVYS
+28 IS
-34 GGTWWDK
+34 GLTPSTAYQCK
-41 VTNLYGNTSYTK
+41 VEIYNPG
-53 SFSVNGSGS
+53 GSK
-62 YSARLWDET
+62 
-71 IQGVAATG
+71 VAEAGYIRVVTLD
-79 SIPEWETSKDVTV
+79 PDPQPVTV
-92 TIKNYLNS
+92 TIYNYL
-100 TTALVDGSY
+100 DGSNTLVNGSF
-109 TGQVGTS
+109 TGDINNTFYIS
-116 FSITAPGT
+116 ASGT
-124 QYQTYANQYTF
+124 QYQTYSQQYEF
-135 QYYTLSSENY
+135 QYFTLSTQNY
-145 SQNHSAN
+145 NTTHDASY
-152 EPIFIKDGLQ
+152 PITIKAGLI
-162 VRVYYKSISY
+162 VRAYYKSIRY
-172 PYTTYVYVNGS
+172 PYTAYVYINGS

-195 SRVRISELS
+195 SKVRISELA

-233 NLTQGSMT
+233 NLTRGSMT

-248 EKLYP
+248 KKLYP

-259 IDGEAGPTTTNTT
+259 IDGT
-272 NTESRV
+272 
-278 RISEL
+278 
-283 SAYTAYAD
+283 
-291 AYDFQY
+291 
-297 AKVGDSSVEY
+297 
-307 ASYSLINLTQ
+307 
-317 GSMTYISL
+317 
-325 YFVEKLYPYT
+325 
-335 IYIYIDGEAGPTT
+335 AGPTT

-358 LVSSLFA
+358 LISSLPA
-365 DTQYAIDYDFQYAT
+365 YINYAADYDFQYAT
-379 VVGLSGQYDAN
+379 VVGLSGQYNAN

-399 TTGIQLYFKS
+399 TTGIRLYFKS

-416 IISSVTTTSTTA
+416 IISNVTTTSTTA

-444 YYGLSSATM
+444 YYGLSSASM
-453 ESGGYITSSPATI
+453 ASGGYITSSPATI
-466 TGLAPGKTYIFYIQN
+466 TGLTPGKTYIFYIQN

-524 TASAWQ
+524 TASAWR
-530 NLIAKVAACGGN
+530 NLIAKVAACGGS

>member
-1 MASIQFS
+1 MPTLTGVSGTSTSITLTVS
-8 RSDSTT
+8 GMSSTT
-14 VWATASNCATSHTY
+14 TYKRTYKWILNSVVMKTTTDSKAGATSANAF
-28 TIQVYS
+28 IS
-34 GGTWWDK
+34 GLTPSTAYQCK
-41 VTNLYGNTSYTK
+41 VEIYNPG
-53 SFSVNGSGS
+53 GSK
-62 YSARLWDET
+62 
-71 IQGVAATG
+71 VAEAGYIRVVTLD
-79 SIPEWETSKDVTV
+79 PDPQPVTV
-92 TIKNYLNS
+92 TIYNYL
-100 TTALVDGSY
+100 DGSNTLVNGSF
-109 TGQVGTS
+109 TGDINNTFYIS
-116 FSITAPGT
+116 ASGT
-124 QYQTYANQYTF
+124 QYQTYSQQYEF
-135 QYYTLSSENY
+135 QYFTLSTQSYNTTHDASY
-145 SQNHSAN
+145 
-152 EPIFIKDGLQ
+152 PITIKAGLI
-162 VRVYYKSISY
+162 VRAYYKSIRY
-172 PYTTYVYVNGS
+172 PYTAYVYINGS

-195 SRVRISELS
+195 PKVRISELA

-218 KVGDSSVEYASYSLI
+218 KVGNSSVEYASYSLI

-248 EKLYP
+248 KKLYP

-259 IDGEAGPTTTNTT
+259 IDGT
-272 NTESRV
+272 
-278 RISEL
+278 
-283 SAYTAYAD
+283 
-291 AYDFQY
+291 
-297 AKVGDSSVEY
+297 
-307 ASYSLINLTQ
+307 
-317 GSMTYISL
+317 
-325 YFVEKLYPYT
+325 
-335 IYIYIDGEAGPTT
+335 AGPTT

-358 LVSSLFA
+358 LISSLPA
-365 DTQYAIDYDFQYAT
+365 YINYAADYDFQYAT
-379 VVGLSGQYDAN
+379 VVGLSGQYNAN

-399 TTGIQLYFKS
+399 TTGIRLYFKS
-409 KIRSVEP
+409 KIRSAEP
-416 IISSVTTTSTTA
+416 IISNVTTTRTTA

-444 YYGLSSATM
+444 YYGLSSASM
-453 ESGGYITSSPATI
+453 VNGGYATSSPATI
-466 TGLAPGKTYIFYIQN
+466 TGLTPGKTYIFYIQN

-510 DATNIQTGQPVTNL
+510 DAANIQSGQPVTNL
-524 TASAWQ
+524 TASAWR
-530 NLIAKVAACGGN
+530 NLIAKVAACGGS

>member
-1 MASIQFS
+1 MPTLTGVSGTPTSITLTVS
-8 RSDSTT
+8 GMSSSTT
-14 VWATASNCATSHTY
+14 YRRTYKWILNSVVMKTTTDPEPHTTSASAYISGLTPSTAYQCKVEIYNP
-28 TIQVYS
+28 
-34 GGTWWDK
+34 GGSK
-41 VTNLYGNTSYTK
+41 VAEAGYIRVVTL
-53 SFSVNGSGS
+53 
-62 YSARLWDET
+62 DPDP
-71 IQGVAATG
+71 Q
-79 SIPEWETSKDVTV
+79 PVTV
-92 TIKNYLNS
+92 TIYNYL
-100 TTALVDGSY
+100 DGSNTLVNGSF
-109 TGQVGTS
+109 TGDINNTFYIS
-116 FSITAPGT
+116 ASGT
-124 QYQTYANQYTF
+124 QYQTYSQQYEF
-135 QYYTLSSENY
+135 QYFTLSTQSYNITHDASY
-145 SQNHSAN
+145 
-152 EPIFIKDGLQ
+152 PITIKAGLI
-162 VRVYYKSISY
+162 VRAYYKSIRY
-172 PYTTYVYVNGS
+172 PYTAYVYIDGS
-183 LVRTAQN
+183 LARTTQN

-195 SRVRISELS
+195 SKVRISDLA

-233 NLTQGSMT
+233 NLTRGSMT

-248 EKLYP
+248 KKLYP

-259 IDGEAGPTTTNTT
+259 IDGT
-272 NTESRV
+272 
-278 RISEL
+278 
-283 SAYTAYAD
+283 
-291 AYDFQY
+291 
-297 AKVGDSSVEY
+297 
-307 ASYSLINLTQ
+307 
-317 GSMTYISL
+317 
-325 YFVEKLYPYT
+325 
-335 IYIYIDGEAGPTT
+335 AGPTT

-358 LVSSLFA
+358 LISSLPA
-365 DTQYAIDYDFQYAT
+365 YINYVADYDFQYAT
-379 VVGLSGQYDAN
+379 VVGLSGQYNAD
-390 SYITLTSGS
+390 SRITLTSGS
-399 TTGIQLYFKS
+399 TTGIRLYFKS

-444 YYGLSSATM
+444 YYGLSSASM
-453 ESGGYITSSPATI
+453 VSGGYITSSPATI
-466 TGLAPGKTYIFYIQN
+466 TGLTPGKTYIFYIQN

-510 DATNIQTGQPVTNL
+510 DATKIQTGQPVTNL

-530 NLIAKVAACGGN
+530 NLIAKVAACGGS

>member
-1 MASIQFS
+1 MPTLTGVSGTPTSITLTVS
-8 RSDSTT
+8 GMSSSTT
-14 VWATASNCATSHTY
+14 YRRTYKWILNSVVMKTTTDPEPHTTSASAYISGLTPSTAYQCKVEIYNP
-28 TIQVYS
+28 
-34 GGTWWDK
+34 GGSK
-41 VTNLYGNTSYTK
+41 VAEAGYIRVVTL
-53 SFSVNGSGS
+53 
-62 YSARLWDET
+62 DPDP
-71 IQGVAATG
+71 Q
-79 SIPEWETSKDVTV
+79 PVTV
-92 TIKNYLNS
+92 TIYNYL
-100 TTALVDGSY
+100 DGSNTLVNGSF
-109 TGQVGTS
+109 TGDINNTFYIS
-116 FSITAPGT
+116 ASGT
-124 QYQTYANQYTF
+124 QYQTYSQQYEF
-135 QYYTLSSENY
+135 QYFTLSTQSYNITHDASY
-145 SQNHSAN
+145 
-152 EPIFIKDGLQ
+152 PITIKAGLI
-162 VRVYYKSISY
+162 VRAYYKSIRY
-172 PYTTYVYVNGS
+172 PYTAYVYIDGS
-183 LVRTAQN
+183 LARTTQN

-195 SRVRISELS
+195 SKVRISDLA

-233 NLTQGSMT
+233 NLTRGSMT

-248 EKLYP
+248 KKLYP

-259 IDGEAGPTTTNTT
+259 IDGT
-272 NTESRV
+272 
-278 RISEL
+278 
-283 SAYTAYAD
+283 
-291 AYDFQY
+291 
-297 AKVGDSSVEY
+297 
-307 ASYSLINLTQ
+307 
-317 GSMTYISL
+317 
-325 YFVEKLYPYT
+325 
-335 IYIYIDGEAGPTT
+335 AGPTT

-358 LVSSLFA
+358 LISSLPA
-365 DTQYAIDYDFQYAT
+365 YINYVADYDFQYAT
-379 VVGLSGQYDAN
+379 VVGLSGQYNAD
-390 SYITLTSGS
+390 SRITLTSGS
-399 TTGIQLYFKS
+399 TTGIRLYFKS

-435 GGTEGVWII
+435 GGTEGVWVI
-444 YYGLSSATM
+444 YYGLSSASM
-453 ESGGYITSSPATI
+453 ASGGYVTSSPATI
-466 TGLAPGKTYIFYIQN
+466 TGLTPGKTYIFYIQN

-510 DATNIQTGQPVTNL
+510 DATKIQTGQPVTNL

-530 NLIAKVAACGGN
+530 NLIAKVAACGGS

>member
-1 MASIQFS
+1 MPTLTGVSGTPTSITLTVS
-8 RSDSTT
+8 GMSSSTT
-14 VWATASNCATSHTY
+14 YRRTYKWILNSVVMKTTTDPEPHTTSASAYISGLTPSTAYQCKVEIYNP
-28 TIQVYS
+28 
-34 GGTWWDK
+34 GGSK
-41 VTNLYGNTSYTK
+41 VAEAGYIRVVTL
-53 SFSVNGSGS
+53 
-62 YSARLWDET
+62 DPDP
-71 IQGVAATG
+71 Q
-79 SIPEWETSKDVTV
+79 PVTV
-92 TIKNYLNS
+92 TIYNYL
-100 TTALVDGSY
+100 DGSNTLVNGSF
-109 TGQVGTS
+109 TGDINNTFYIS
-116 FSITAPGT
+116 ASGT
-124 QYQTYANQYTF
+124 QYQTYSQQYEF
-135 QYYTLSSENY
+135 QYFTLSTQSYNITHDASY
-145 SQNHSAN
+145 
-152 EPIFIKDGLQ
+152 PITIKAGLI
-162 VRVYYKSISY
+162 VRAYYKSIRY
-172 PYTTYVYVNGS
+172 PYTAYVYIDGS
-183 LVRTAQN
+183 LARTTQN

-195 SRVRISELS
+195 SKVRISDLA

-233 NLTQGSMT
+233 NLTRGSMT

-248 EKLYP
+248 KKLYP

-259 IDGEAGPTTTNTT
+259 IDGT
-272 NTESRV
+272 
-278 RISEL
+278 
-283 SAYTAYAD
+283 
-291 AYDFQY
+291 
-297 AKVGDSSVEY
+297 
-307 ASYSLINLTQ
+307 
-317 GSMTYISL
+317 
-325 YFVEKLYPYT
+325 
-335 IYIYIDGEAGPTT
+335 AGPTT

-358 LVSSLFA
+358 LISSLPA
-365 DTQYAIDYDFQYAT
+365 YINYVADYDFQYAT
-379 VVGLSGQYDAN
+379 VVGLSGQYNAD
-390 SYITLTSGS
+390 SRITLTSGS
-399 TTGIQLYFKS
+399 TTGIRLYFKS

-428 TINWSKN
+428 TINWNKN

-444 YYGLSSATM
+444 YYGLSSASM
-453 ESGGYITSSPATI
+453 ASGGYVTSSPATI
-466 TGLAPGKTYIFYIQN
+466 TGLTPGKTYIFYIQN

-530 NLIAKVAACGGN
+530 NLIAKVAACGGS

>member
-1 MASIQFS
+1 MPTLTGVSGTPTSITLTVS
-8 RSDSTT
+8 GMSSSTT
-14 VWATASNCATSHTY
+14 YRRTYKWILNSVVMKTTTDPEPHTTSASAYISGLTPSTAYQCKVEIYNP
-28 TIQVYS
+28 
-34 GGTWWDK
+34 GGSK
-41 VTNLYGNTSYTK
+41 VAEAGYIRVVTL
-53 SFSVNGSGS
+53 
-62 YSARLWDET
+62 DPDP
-71 IQGVAATG
+71 Q
-79 SIPEWETSKDVTV
+79 PVTV
-92 TIKNYLNS
+92 TIYNYL
-100 TTALVDGSY
+100 DGSNTLVNGSF
-109 TGQVGTS
+109 TGDIGNTFYIS
-116 FSITAPGT
+116 ASGT
-124 QYQTYANQYTF
+124 QYQTYSQQYEF
-135 QYYTLSSENY
+135 QYFTLSTQSYNITHDASY
-145 SQNHSAN
+145 
-152 EPIFIKDGLQ
+152 PITIKAGLI
-162 VRVYYKSISY
+162 VRAYYKSIRY
-172 PYTTYVYVNGS
+172 PYTAYVYINGS
-183 LVRTAQN
+183 LARTTQN

-195 SRVRISELS
+195 SKVRISDLA

-233 NLTQGSMT
+233 NLTRGSMT

-248 EKLYP
+248 KKLYP

-259 IDGEAGPTTTNTT
+259 IDGT
-272 NTESRV
+272 
-278 RISEL
+278 
-283 SAYTAYAD
+283 
-291 AYDFQY
+291 
-297 AKVGDSSVEY
+297 
-307 ASYSLINLTQ
+307 
-317 GSMTYISL
+317 
-325 YFVEKLYPYT
+325 
-335 IYIYIDGEAGPTT
+335 AGPTT

-358 LVSSLFA
+358 LISSLPA
-365 DTQYAIDYDFQYAT
+365 YINYVADYDFQYAT
-379 VVGLSGQYDAN
+379 VVGLSGQYNAD
-390 SYITLTSGS
+390 SRITLTSGS
-399 TTGIQLYFKS
+399 TTGIRLYFKS

-444 YYGLSSATM
+444 YYGLSSASM
-453 ESGGYITSSPATI
+453 ASGGYVTSSPATI
-466 TGLAPGKTYIFYIQN
+466 TGLTPGKTYIFYIQN

-510 DATNIQTGQPVTNL
+510 DATKIQTGQPVTNL

-530 NLIAKVAACGGN
+530 NLIAKVAACGGS

>member
-1 MASIQFS
+1 MPTLTGVSGTPTSITLTVS
-8 RSDSTT
+8 GMSSSTT
-14 VWATASNCATSHTY
+14 YRRTYKWILNSVVMKTTTDPKPHTTSASAYISGLTPSTAYQCKVEIYNP
-28 TIQVYS
+28 
-34 GGTWWDK
+34 GGSK
-41 VTNLYGNTSYTK
+41 VAEAGYIRVVTL
-53 SFSVNGSGS
+53 
-62 YSARLWDET
+62 DPDP
-71 IQGVAATG
+71 Q
-79 SIPEWETSKDVTV
+79 PVTV
-92 TIKNYLNS
+92 TIYNYL
-100 TTALVDGSY
+100 DGSNTLVNGSF
-109 TGQVGTS
+109 TGDINNTFYIS
-116 FSITAPGT
+116 ASGT
-124 QYQTYANQYTF
+124 QYQTYSQQYEF
-135 QYYTLSSENY
+135 QYFTLSTQSYNITHDASY
-145 SQNHSAN
+145 
-152 EPIFIKDGLQ
+152 PITIKAGLI
-162 VRVYYKSISY
+162 VRAYYKSIRY
-172 PYTTYVYVNGS
+172 PYTAYVYIDGS
-183 LVRTAQN
+183 LARTTQN

-195 SRVRISELS
+195 SKVRISDLA

-248 EKLYP
+248 KKLYP

-259 IDGEAGPTTTNTT
+259 IDGT
-272 NTESRV
+272 
-278 RISEL
+278 
-283 SAYTAYAD
+283 
-291 AYDFQY
+291 
-297 AKVGDSSVEY
+297 
-307 ASYSLINLTQ
+307 
-317 GSMTYISL
+317 
-325 YFVEKLYPYT
+325 
-335 IYIYIDGEAGPTT
+335 AGPTT

-358 LVSSLFA
+358 LISSLPA
-365 DTQYAIDYDFQYAT
+365 YINYAADYDFQYAT
-379 VVGLSGQYDAN
+379 VVGLSGQYNAD
-390 SYITLTSGS
+390 SRITLTSGS
-399 TTGIQLYFKS
+399 TTGIRLYFKS
-409 KIRSVEP
+409 RIRSVEP

-444 YYGLSSATM
+444 YYGLSSASM
-453 ESGGYITSSPATI
+453 ASGGYVTSSPATI
-466 TGLAPGKTYIFYIQN
+466 TGLTPGKTYIFYIQN

-510 DATNIQTGQPVTNL
+510 DATNIQSGQPVTNL

-530 NLIAKVAACGGN
+530 NLIAKVAACGGS

>member
-1 MASIQFS
+1 MPTLTGVSGTPTSITLTVS
-8 RSDSTT
+8 GMSSSTT
-14 VWATASNCATSHTY
+14 YRRTYKWILNSVVMKTTTDPEPHTTSASAYISGLTPSTAYQCKVEIYNP
-28 TIQVYS
+28 
-34 GGTWWDK
+34 GGSK
-41 VTNLYGNTSYTK
+41 VAEAGYIRVVTL
-53 SFSVNGSGS
+53 
-62 YSARLWDET
+62 DPDP
-71 IQGVAATG
+71 Q
-79 SIPEWETSKDVTV
+79 PVTV
-92 TIKNYLNS
+92 TIYNYL
-100 TTALVDGSY
+100 DGSNTLVNGSF
-109 TGQVGTS
+109 TGDINNTFYIS
-116 FSITAPGT
+116 ASGT
-124 QYQTYANQYTF
+124 QYQTYSQQYEF
-135 QYYTLSSENY
+135 QYFTLSTQSYNITHDASY
-145 SQNHSAN
+145 
-152 EPIFIKDGLQ
+152 PITIKAGLI
-162 VRVYYKSISY
+162 VRAYYKSIRY
-172 PYTTYVYVNGS
+172 PYTAYVYIDGS
-183 LVRTAQN
+183 LARTAQN

-195 SRVRISELS
+195 PKVRISDLA

-233 NLTQGSMT
+233 NLTRGSMT
-241 YISLYFV
+241 YIYLYFV
-248 EKLYP
+248 KKLYP

-259 IDGEAGPTTTNTT
+259 IDGT
-272 NTESRV
+272 
-278 RISEL
+278 
-283 SAYTAYAD
+283 
-291 AYDFQY
+291 
-297 AKVGDSSVEY
+297 
-307 ASYSLINLTQ
+307 
-317 GSMTYISL
+317 
-325 YFVEKLYPYT
+325 
-335 IYIYIDGEAGPTT
+335 AGPTT

-358 LVSSLFA
+358 LISSLPA
-365 DTQYAIDYDFQYAT
+365 YINYVADYDFQYAT
-379 VVGLSGQYDAN
+379 VVGLSGQYNAD
-390 SYITLTSGS
+390 SRITLTSGS
-399 TTGIQLYFKS
+399 TTGIRLYFKS

-466 TGLAPGKTYIFYIQN
+466 TGLTPGKTYIFYIQN

-510 DATNIQTGQPVTNL
+510 DATNIQSGQPVTNL

-530 NLIAKVAACGGN
+530 NLIAKVAACGGS
-542 TGSIPTASSGTKI
+542 TGSIPAASSGTKI

>member
-1 MASIQFS
+1 MPTLTGVSGTSTSITLTVS
-8 RSDSTT
+8 GMSSSTT
-14 VWATASNCATSHTY
+14 YRRTYKWILNSVVMKTTTDPEPHATSASAY
-28 TIQVYS
+28 IS
-34 GGTWWDK
+34 GLTPSTAYQCK
-41 VTNLYGNTSYTK
+41 VEIYNPG
-53 SFSVNGSGS
+53 GSK
-62 YSARLWDET
+62 
-71 IQGVAATG
+71 VAEAGYIRVVTLD
-79 SIPEWETSKDVTV
+79 PDPQPVTV
-92 TIKNYLNS
+92 TIYNYL
-100 TTALVDGSY
+100 DGSNTLVNGSF
-109 TGQVGTS
+109 TGDINNTFYIS
-116 FSITAPGT
+116 ASGT
-124 QYQTYANQYTF
+124 QYQTYSQQYEF
-135 QYYTLSSENY
+135 QYFTLSTQSYNTTHDASY
-145 SQNHSAN
+145 
-152 EPIFIKDGLQ
+152 PITIKAGLI
-162 VRVYYKSISY
+162 VRAYYKSIRY
-172 PYTTYVYVNGS
+172 PYTAYVYINGS

-195 SRVRISELS
+195 SKVRISDLA

-218 KVGDSSVEYASYSLI
+218 KVGNSSIEYASYSLI
-233 NLTQGSMT
+233 NLTRGSMT

-248 EKLYP
+248 KKLYP

-259 IDGEAGPTTTNTT
+259 IDGT
-272 NTESRV
+272 
-278 RISEL
+278 
-283 SAYTAYAD
+283 
-291 AYDFQY
+291 
-297 AKVGDSSVEY
+297 
-307 ASYSLINLTQ
+307 
-317 GSMTYISL
+317 
-325 YFVEKLYPYT
+325 
-335 IYIYIDGEAGPTT
+335 AGPTT

-358 LVSSLFA
+358 LISSLPA
-365 DTQYAIDYDFQYAT
+365 YINYAADYDFQYAT
-379 VVGLSGQYDAN
+379 VVGLSGQYNAN

-399 TTGIQLYFKS
+399 TTGIRLYFKS

-416 IISSVTTTSTTA
+416 IISNVTTTSTTA

-444 YYGLSSATM
+444 YYGLSSASM
-453 ESGGYITSSPATI
+453 ASGGYITSSPATI
-466 TGLAPGKTYIFYIQN
+466 TGLTPGKTYIFYIQN

-530 NLIAKVAACGGN
+530 NLIAKVAACGGS

>member
-1 MASIQFS
+1 MPTLTGVSGTPTSITLTVS
-8 RSDSTT
+8 GMSSSTT
-14 VWATASNCATSHTY
+14 YRRTYKWILNSVVMKTTTDPEPHTTSASAYISGLTPSTAYQCKVEIYNP
-28 TIQVYS
+28 
-34 GGTWWDK
+34 GGSK
-41 VTNLYGNTSYTK
+41 VAEAGYIRVVTL
-53 SFSVNGSGS
+53 
-62 YSARLWDET
+62 DPDP
-71 IQGVAATG
+71 Q
-79 SIPEWETSKDVTV
+79 PVTV
-92 TIKNYLNS
+92 TIYNYL
-100 TTALVDGSY
+100 DGSNTLVNGSF
-109 TGQVGTS
+109 TGDIGNTFYIS
-116 FSITAPGT
+116 ASGT
-124 QYQTYANQYTF
+124 QYQTYSQQYEF
-135 QYYTLSSENY
+135 QYFTLSTQSYNITHDASY
-145 SQNHSAN
+145 
-152 EPIFIKDGLQ
+152 PITIKAGLI
-162 VRVYYKSISY
+162 VRAYYKSIRY
-172 PYTTYVYVNGS
+172 PYTAYVYIDGS
-183 LVRTAQN
+183 LARTTQN

-195 SRVRISELS
+195 PKVRISELA

-233 NLTQGSMT
+233 NLTRGSMT

-248 EKLYP
+248 KKLYP

-259 IDGEAGPTTTNTT
+259 IDGT
-272 NTESRV
+272 
-278 RISEL
+278 
-283 SAYTAYAD
+283 
-291 AYDFQY
+291 
-297 AKVGDSSVEY
+297 
-307 ASYSLINLTQ
+307 
-317 GSMTYISL
+317 
-325 YFVEKLYPYT
+325 
-335 IYIYIDGEAGPTT
+335 AGPTT

-358 LVSSLFA
+358 LISSLPA
-365 DTQYAIDYDFQYAT
+365 YINYVADYDFQYAT
-379 VVGLSGQYDAN
+379 VVGLSGQYNAD
-390 SYITLTSGS
+390 SRITLTSGS
-399 TTGIQLYFKS
+399 TTGIRLYFKS
-409 KIRSVEP
+409 RIRSVEP

-444 YYGLSSATM
+444 YYGLSSASM
-453 ESGGYITSSPATI
+453 ASGGYVTSSPATI
-466 TGLAPGKTYIFYIQN
+466 TGLTPGKTYIFYIQN

-510 DATNIQTGQPVTNL
+510 DATKIQTGQPVTNL

-530 NLIAKVAACGGN
+530 NLIAKVAACGGS

>member
-1 MASIQFS
+1 MPTLTGVSGTSTSITLTVS
-8 RSDSTT
+8 GMSSSTT
-14 VWATASNCATSHTY
+14 YRRTYKWILNSVVMKTTTDPEPHATSASAY
-28 TIQVYS
+28 IS
-34 GGTWWDK
+34 GLTPSTAYQCK
-41 VTNLYGNTSYTK
+41 VEIYNPG
-53 SFSVNGSGS
+53 GSK
-62 YSARLWDET
+62 
-71 IQGVAATG
+71 VAEAGYIRVVTLD
-79 SIPEWETSKDVTV
+79 PDPQPVTV
-92 TIKNYLNS
+92 TIYNYL
-100 TTALVDGSY
+100 DGSNTLVNGSF
-109 TGQVGTS
+109 TGDINNTFYIS
-116 FSITAPGT
+116 ASGT
-124 QYQTYANQYTF
+124 QYQTYSQQYEF
-135 QYYTLSSENY
+135 QYFTLSTQSYNTTHDASY
-145 SQNHSAN
+145 
-152 EPIFIKDGLQ
+152 PITIKAGLI
-162 VRVYYKSISY
+162 VRAYYKSIRY
-172 PYTTYVYVNGS
+172 PYTAYVYINGS

-195 SRVRISELS
+195 SKVRISDLA

-233 NLTQGSMT
+233 NLTRGSMT

-248 EKLYP
+248 KKLYP

-259 IDGEAGPTTTNTT
+259 IDGT
-272 NTESRV
+272 
-278 RISEL
+278 
-283 SAYTAYAD
+283 
-291 AYDFQY
+291 
-297 AKVGDSSVEY
+297 
-307 ASYSLINLTQ
+307 
-317 GSMTYISL
+317 
-325 YFVEKLYPYT
+325 
-335 IYIYIDGEAGPTT
+335 AGPTT

-358 LVSSLFA
+358 LISSLPA
-365 DTQYAIDYDFQYAT
+365 YINYAADYDFQYAT
-379 VVGLSGQYDAN
+379 VVGLSGQYNAN

-399 TTGIQLYFKS
+399 TTGIRLYFKS

-416 IISSVTTTSTTA
+416 IISNVTTTSTTA

-444 YYGLSSATM
+444 YYGLSSASM
-453 ESGGYITSSPATI
+453 VNGGYATSSPATI
-466 TGLAPGKTYIFYIQN
+466 TGLTPGKTYIFYIQN

-524 TASAWQ
+524 TASAWR
-530 NLIAKVAACGGN
+530 NLIAKVAACGGS

>member
-8 RSDSTT
+8 RSNATT
-14 VWATASNCATSHTY
+14 VWATATNCATNHTY

-41 VTNLYGNTSYTK
+41 VTNLYGSTSYTK

-71 IQGVAATG
+71 IHGVAATG

-92 TIKNYLNS
+92 IIKNYLNS
-100 TTALVDGSY
+100 TTALIDGSY
-109 TGQVGTS
+109 TGQANTS

-145 SQNHSAN
+145 SRNHSAN

-172 PYTTYVYVNGS
+172 PYTTYVYIDGS
-183 LVRTAQN
+183 LVRTTQN

-195 SRVRISELS
+195 SKVRISDLA

-241 YISLYFV
+241 YIYLYFV
-248 EKLYP
+248 KKLYP

-259 IDGEAGPTTTNTT
+259 IDGT
-272 NTESRV
+272 
-278 RISEL
+278 
-283 SAYTAYAD
+283 
-291 AYDFQY
+291 
-297 AKVGDSSVEY
+297 
-307 ASYSLINLTQ
+307 
-317 GSMTYISL
+317 
-325 YFVEKLYPYT
+325 
-335 IYIYIDGEAGPTT
+335 AGPTT

-358 LVSSLFA
+358 LISSLPA
-365 DTQYAIDYDFQYAT
+365 YINYAADYDFQYAT
-379 VVGLSGQYDAN
+379 VVGLSGQYNAD
-390 SYITLTSGS
+390 SRITLTSGS
-399 TTGIQLYFKS
+399 TTGIRLYFKS
-409 KIRSVEP
+409 RIRSVEP

-444 YYGLSSATM
+444 YYGLSSASM
-453 ESGGYITSSPATI
+453 ASGGYVTSSPATI
-466 TGLAPGKTYIFYIQN
+466 TGLTPGKTYIFYIQN

-510 DATNIQTGQPVTNL
+510 DATNIQSGQPVTNL

-530 NLIAKVAACGGN
+530 NLIAKVAACGGS